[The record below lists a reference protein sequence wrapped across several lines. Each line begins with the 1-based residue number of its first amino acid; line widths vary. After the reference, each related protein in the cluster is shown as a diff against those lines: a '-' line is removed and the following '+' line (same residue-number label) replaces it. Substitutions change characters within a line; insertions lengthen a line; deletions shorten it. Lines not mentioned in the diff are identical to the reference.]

1 MLALPLVLAGGK
13 PPAPPRSRGAFAPL
27 PATGRLGIQLRSRYS
42 DLQRRHVRFARA
54 SSLQVAFTPASLVA
68 SPSLR
73 SNRLRAHF
81 SPLGL
86 RPRAQKRARPLSNR
100 AGAFQKHRA
109 KRRRRSGRARGLRS
123 PRPAPRFSLRSVW
136 SRRRVPAPRLSPV
149 WWGLLRA
156 TAL

>member
-27 PATGRLGIQLRSRYS
+27 PAPGRFGIPLRSRYG
-42 DLQRRHVRFARA
+42 DLQRRHARNARA
-54 SSLQVAFTPASLVA
+54 SSLQVAFTLASLRA

-81 SPLGL
+81 CPSGL
-86 RPRAQKRARPLSNR
+86 RPQAQKRARPLSYK
-100 AGAFQKHRA
+100 AGAFQERRA

-123 PRPAPRFSLRSVW
+123 PRPAPRSSLRSVW
-136 SRRRVPAPRLSPV
+136 SRRRVPAPR
-149 WWGLLRA
+149 
-156 TAL
+156 